1 MPSPEEWKRK
11 LEALIEAGKAVDKA
25 ISEGVHIPID
35 MNSLGLDTGTLG
47 LGLKDREDPTISFK
61 MPGTPNR
68 PNISVTFTMD
78 LDWHDKIGL

>member
-25 ISEGVHIPID
+25 IAEGFHIP
-35 MNSLGLDTGTLG
+35 MRMSSLGISTGTLG
-47 LGLKDREDPTISFK
+47 IGLKDREDPNLYFK
-61 MPGTPNR
+61 LPGTVDR
-68 PNISVTFTMD
+68 PNISLTFTMD

>member
-35 MNSLGLDTGTLG
+35 RLHLPWTSIGTTKLGCDLSINRRERHDDERNCGSGGCICGYGTA
-47 LGLKDREDPTISFK
+47 
-61 MPGTPNR
+61 
-68 PNISVTFTMD
+68 
-78 LDWHDKIGL
+78 